1 MATKAKT
8 TVKRTTL
15 KDKFEYLQRER
26 DQINRERIELVKEVD
41 VLKRRIDQQAN
52 TIKLLQD
59 QLDKVNNTSRHW
71 VLRKLGL

>member
-8 TVKRTTL
+8 AKKTTL
-15 KDKFEYLQRER
+15 SEKLEYLQRER
-26 DQINRERIELVKEVD
+26 DQINRERIALVAEVD
-41 VLKRRIDQQAN
+41 ALKRRIDQQMN

-59 QLDKVNNTSRHW
+59 QLDKASNTSRHW

>member
-8 TVKRTTL
+8 VKKITL
-15 KDKFEYLQRER
+15 REKLEFLQRER
-26 DQINRERIELVKEVD
+26 DQINKERIALVAEVD
-41 VLKRRIDQQAN
+41 ALKRRIDQQMN

-59 QLDKVNNTSRHW
+59 QLDKASNTSRHW